1 MVDEGDQA
9 ALVVALAD
17 LVARDG
23 ALDLPDVDPA
33 DIRVVHAALAAWL
46 PATDRTDPARPR
58 ARSLP

>member
-1 MVDEGDQA
+1 MVDDRDQA

-23 ALDLPDVDPA
+23 ALDLPDVDPV

-46 PATDRTDPARPR
+46 PGDRAGRGEDAHSR
-58 ARSLP
+58 